1 MASYNRVVLVGNTTR
16 DVELRRIP
24 NGTEV
29 CDLGLAVNDRR
40 RDAQG
45 NSIEETTFVDIT
57 LWGKNA
63 VVASEYTRKG
73 SPVLIEGRLKT
84 DTWET
89 DGQKRSKLKVIA
101 DRLVLLSSRGGTGGS
116 APRQSYGAEQG
127 GYSQAPGQASSFQ
140 DAQPSFEPG
149 EIADGD
155 LPF

>member
-16 DVELRRIP
+16 DVELRKIP
-24 NGTEV
+24 SGTEV
-29 CDLGLAVNDRR
+29 CDLGLAVNERR

-45 NSIEETTFVDIT
+45 NWVEDTTFVDVT
-57 LWGKNA
+57 LWGKSA
-63 VVASEYTRKG
+63 VIAAEYTRKG

-101 DRLVLLSSRGGTGGS
+101 DRLVLLNNRGGGAS
-116 APRQSYGAEQG
+116 APRPSYGAGQS
-127 GYSQAPGQASSFQ
+127 GYQQTPPPSSFQ
-140 DAQPSFEPG
+140 DAPSSCEPG
-149 EIADGD
+149 DVADGD

>member
-16 DVELRRIP
+16 DVELRKIP
-24 NGTEV
+24 SGTEV
-29 CDLGLAVNDRR
+29 CDLGLAVNERR

-45 NSIEETTFVDIT
+45 NLIEDVTFVDVT
-57 LWGKNA
+57 LWGRNA
-63 VVASEYTRKG
+63 SVAAEYTRKG

-101 DRLVLLSSRGGTGGS
+101 DRLVLLGSRNGGGASG
-116 APRQSYGAEQG
+116 APRQAYGGASQGYQQPSSY
-127 GYSQAPGQASSFQ
+127 Q
-140 DAQPSFEPG
+140 DAPSSFEPG
-149 EIADGD
+149 DIADSD

>member
-16 DVELRRIP
+16 DVELRKIP
-24 NGTEV
+24 SGTEV
-29 CDLGLAVNDRR
+29 CDLGLAVNERR

-45 NSIEETTFVDIT
+45 NLIEDVTFVDVT
-57 LWGKNA
+57 LWGRNA
-63 VVASEYTRKG
+63 SVAAEYTRKG

-101 DRLVLLSSRGGTGGS
+101 DRLVLLSSRNGGGASG
-116 APRQSYGAEQG
+116 APRQAYGGASQGYQQPQQPSSY
-127 GYSQAPGQASSFQ
+127 Q
-140 DAQPSFEPG
+140 DAPSSFEPND
-149 EIADGD
+149 IADSD

>member
-16 DVELRRIP
+16 DVELRKIP

-45 NSIEETTFVDIT
+45 NPVEETTFVDIT
-57 LWGKNA
+57 LWGRNA
-63 VVASEYTRKG
+63 VIASEYTRKG

-101 DRLVLLSSRGGTGGS
+101 DRLVLLSSRNGGGASGAPARLTAALRKVIRSLKHSPESTLCVKSSSSPYS
-116 APRQSYGAEQG
+116 ALSKCT
-127 GYSQAPGQASSFQ
+127 
-140 DAQPSFEPG
+140 
-149 EIADGD
+149 
-155 LPF
+155 

>member
-16 DVELRRIP
+16 DVELRKIP
-24 NGTEV
+24 SGTEV
-29 CDLGLAVNDRR
+29 CDLGLAVNERR

-45 NSIEETTFVDIT
+45 NWVEDTTFVDVT
-57 LWGKNA
+57 LWGKSA
-63 VVASEYTRKG
+63 VIAAEYTRKG

-101 DRLVLLSSRGGTGGS
+101 DRLVLLNNRGGGAST
-116 APRQSYGAEQG
+116 PRPSYGAGQSG
-127 GYSQAPGQASSFQ
+127 SQQTPPSSSFQ
-140 DAQPSFEPG
+140 DAPSSFEPG
-149 EIADGD
+149 DVADGD

>member
-16 DVELRRIP
+16 DVELRKIP
-24 NGTEV
+24 SGTEV
-29 CDLGLAVNDRR
+29 CDLGLAVNERR

-45 NSIEETTFVDIT
+45 NQIEDVTFVDVT
-57 LWGKNA
+57 LWGRNA
-63 VVASEYTRKG
+63 SVAAEYTRKG

-101 DRLVLLSSRGGTGGS
+101 DRLVLLSSRNGGGAPG
-116 APRQSYGAEQG
+116 APRQSYGGASQG
-127 GYSQAPGQASSFQ
+127 YQQPQQPSSYQ
-140 DAQPSFEPG
+140 DAPSSFEPG
-149 EIADGD
+149 DIADSD

>member
-16 DVELRRIP
+16 DVELRKIP
-24 NGTEV
+24 SGTEV
-29 CDLGLAVNDRR
+29 CDLGLAVNERR

-45 NSIEETTFVDIT
+45 NWIEDVTFVDVT
-57 LWGKNA
+57 LWGRNA
-63 VVASEYTRKG
+63 TVAAEYTRKG

-101 DRLVLLSSRGGTGGS
+101 DRLVLLSSRNGGAGG
-116 APRQSYGAEQG
+116 APRQSYGGASQG
-127 GYSQAPGQASSFQ
+127 YQQPPQQQTSYQ
-140 DAQPSFEPG
+140 DLPSSFEPND
-149 EIADGD
+149 IADND